1 MKGKHLLAVLAL
13 AFSYSVWADAPVFKP
28 LADFNNLFTG
38 DKVVITMAYHG
49 IVYGL
54 NAEVAFDGN
63 SPSSKN
69 PASDTLTLNS
79 DGALENPYAT
89 YIFTAVPNGDGWEF
103 VHETTQLYLNKSGNA
118 VRVGSPGATAG
129 KVWKLHPTHQYLYS
143 VIPNSTDTLYLG
155 VYHSGEGTD
164 GHCKKFTHYPYS
176 TAPNSGWKK
185 LINDEEFALYV
196 NSPTSDPTKPK
207 YNINVA
213 AVEGGSLSVP
223 FPKAG
228 EGAVIPVEVTPAKG
242 FDYVEGS
249 LCIKYNDG
257 AYDRTV
263 YAMDGQFVM
272 PNFPVSVTAEFEGRG
287 PIATIDFANDG
298 NLWSLPDASVSG
310 SNTYTYNAL
319 SIGVSGSGYYWK
331 ELSTESYLLIGQ
343 KDAKISLPVF
353 GADEIV
359 RIEVTGQKDASAQTE
374 MNILVGG
381 NPVSTKTVGSQETN
395 IYLIA
400 ASAREKGTQYDLSI
414 LNNYNARITYIDI
427 YAAVPDA
434 PEAPVADLAEGLY
447 TTAQM
452 VNLSCVTD
460 GAEIHYTIDG
470 SRPTELSPVYNSPIE
485 LSASLVIRAI
495 AIKNGIKSEQ
505 LHASYVIANVEHD
518 GSATNPYT
526 IADVKLLNSPGWKAW
541 VHGFI
546 IDGFEPNITIR
557 DLSPDSETAIAIAD
571 ASDETD
577 KSKMVFVEL
586 TSASV
591 RKALNIK
598 SHPENKSREVW
609 IYGVLSNYGG
619 KPGLS
624 KASKYA
630 FTTPTAFEEMPV
642 TDNPSPVTAT
652 KFIRNGQLY
661 IIKDG
666 NCYNAQ
672 GLRTY

>member
-1 MKGKHLLAVLAL
+1 MKKLLLAAL
-13 AFSYSVWADAPVFKP
+13 VSALSCFVWADSPVFKK

-38 DKVVITMAYHG
+38 DKVVITMAYNG

-54 NAEVAFDGN
+54 NAEVSFDGN

-69 PASDTLTLNS
+69 PASDTLTLT

-89 YIFTAVPNGDGWEF
+89 YIFTAVPSGDGWEF
-103 VHETTQLYLNKSGNA
+103 VHENAQLYLNKSGNA
-118 VRVGSPGATAG
+118 VRVGSPGSGAG
-129 KVWKLHPTHQYLYS
+129 KVWKLHPTYKYLYS
-143 VIPNSTDTLYLG
+143 VINSTDTLYLG
-155 VYHSGEGTD
+155 VYHSEGAQD
-164 GHCKKFTHYPYS
+164 HCKKFTQYGI
-176 TAPNSGWKK
+176 TNSG
-185 LINDEEFALYV
+185 LSSRINDEEFALYV
-196 NSPTSDPTKPK
+196 NSPTGDPTKPK
-207 YNINVA
+207 HNINVA

-223 FPKAG
+223 YPKAG
-228 EGAVIPVEVTPAKG
+228 EGAVIPVEITPAKG

-257 AYDRTV
+257 AYDHTV

-272 PNFPVSVTAEFEGRG
+272 PNFPVAVTAEFEGRG

-298 NLWSLPDASVSG
+298 NLWVLPDASTSA
-310 SNTYTYNAL
+310 SNTYSYNGL

-331 ELSTESYLLIGQ
+331 EQMTESYLLLGQ
-343 KDAKISLPVF
+343 KNAKISLPVF
-353 GADEIV
+353 DADEIV

-374 MNILVGG
+374 MNILVGA

-395 IYLIA
+395 VYLIA
-400 ASAREKGTQYDLSI
+400 ADAREKGTQYDLTI

-460 GAEIHYTIDG
+460 GAEIYYTTDG
-470 SRPTELSPVYNSPIE
+470 SRPTELSTPYGGPIE
-485 LSASLVIRAI
+485 LSTSLVIRAI

-526 IADVKLLNSPGWKAW
+526 IADVQLLNSPGWKAW
-541 VHGFI
+541 VHGYI

-557 DLSPDSETAIAIAD
+557 DLSSDSETAIAIAD
-571 ASDETD
+571 AADETD
-577 KSKMVFVEL
+577 KTKMVFVEL
-586 TSASV
+586 TSAPV

-598 SHPENKSREVW
+598 SNPDNKGKEVW
-609 IYGVLSNYGG
+609 IYGVLANYGG
-619 KPGLS
+619 QPGLS

-630 FTTPTAFEEMPV
+630 FTTPTAIEEVPV

-652 KFIRNGQLY
+652 KLIRNGQLY